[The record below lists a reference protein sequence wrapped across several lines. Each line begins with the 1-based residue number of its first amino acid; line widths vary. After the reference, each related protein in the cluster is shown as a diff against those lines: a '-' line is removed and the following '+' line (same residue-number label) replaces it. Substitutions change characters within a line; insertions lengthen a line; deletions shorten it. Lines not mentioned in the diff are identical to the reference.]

1 MNNSGYYPIIKKT
14 VATLGGKLTKTTFAK
29 SVSKGIPVVGGVL
42 SGVMTLATL
51 KPMGMRLQRT
61 LHEGTFEIIETVI
74 VYDQKPII
82 EQSPV
87 EKLKEAKEL
96 LDLGILNEEE
106 FFSIKNKYM
115 ADL

>member
-1 MNNSGYYPIIKKT
+1 
-14 VATLGGKLTKTTFAK
+14 
-29 SVSKGIPVVGGVL
+29 
-42 SGVMTLATL
+42 MTLATL

-74 VYDQKPII
+74 VYDQ
-82 EQSPV
+82 SPV

-106 FFSIKNKYM
+106 FFNIKNKYM